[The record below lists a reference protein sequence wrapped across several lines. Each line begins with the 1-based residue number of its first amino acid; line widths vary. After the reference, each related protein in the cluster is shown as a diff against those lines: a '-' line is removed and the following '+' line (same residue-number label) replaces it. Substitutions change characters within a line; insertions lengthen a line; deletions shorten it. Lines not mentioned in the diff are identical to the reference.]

1 MKGAFCYT
9 SIEVKKMKKNKKRN
23 SKGKLKQIL
32 LTLGFMLLGMICGI
46 LMMLY
51 GGVFD
56 RATGEISLAA
66 FAVLFVSMYVA
77 MYFQIAVH
85 EAGHLVFGLA
95 TGYEFCSY
103 RLGKIILIKQGE
115 RLALKRYSL
124 AGTGGQ
130 CLMSPPEIKDGKMPV
145 VLYNLGGSIMNLFAA
160 AVSVILFLLLRDT
173 PIVSTIFL
181 MSAVIGVFFAA
192 LNGIPMRLG
201 AVDNDG
207 YNAISIRKS
216 EKSMRSFYIQ
226 LKLITELSKGKRLKD
241 LPSEWF
247 GIPTDEE
254 MKNSMVATIGVLCC
268 NRLMDSQS
276 FTEAQELMEH
286 FLSIGSGIVGVQK
299 NLLLCDILYCELMGE
314 NRKDKIDEI
323 LTKDMKKI
331 LKARVNNP
339 SALRTQYAYALIN
352 QKDEKKTEKIKK
364 RFDKVFASYPYSG
377 EAQSERELF
386 EIVNSYLR

>member
-1 MKGAFCYT
+1 MDT
-9 SIEVKKMKKNKKRN
+9 KKKTKN
-23 SKGKLKQIL
+23 KGKLKRLIPS
-32 LTLGFMLLGMICGI
+32 LGFLLLGGVCGG
-46 LMMLY
+46 LMVSL
-51 GGVFD
+51 GGLFD
-56 RATGEISLAA
+56 YESGEISLSS
-66 FAVLFVSMYVA
+66 FAVMFVA
-77 MYFQIAVH
+77 MYIAIYLQIAVH

-115 RLALKRYSL
+115 KLALKRYSL

-160 AVSVILFLLLRDT
+160 AVSVILFLLLRDA
-173 PIVSTIFL
+173 PVVSTIFL

-207 YNAISIRKS
+207 YNAISIRKN

-241 LPSEWF
+241 MPSEWF
-247 GIPTDEE
+247 TVPSDEE

-276 FTEAQELMEH
+276 FTEAQDLMEH
-286 FLSIGSGIVGVQK
+286 FLSIDSGIVGVQK

-364 RFDKVFASYPYSG
+364 RFDKIIASYPYSG
-377 EAQSERELF
+377 EAQSERELLSLCDSVK
-386 EIVNSYLR
+386 ITNTQ

>member
-1 MKGAFCYT
+1 
-9 SIEVKKMKKNKKRN
+9 
-23 SKGKLKQIL
+23 
-32 LTLGFMLLGMICGI
+32 
-46 LMMLY
+46 
-51 GGVFD
+51 
-56 RATGEISLAA
+56 
-66 FAVLFVSMYVA
+66 
-77 MYFQIAVH
+77 
-85 EAGHLVFGLA
+85 
-95 TGYEFCSY
+95 
-103 RLGKIILIKQGE
+103 
-115 RLALKRYSL
+115 
-124 AGTGGQ
+124 
-130 CLMSPPEIKDGKMPV
+130 MSPPEIKDGKMPV

-173 PIVSTIFL
+173 PVVSTTFL

-207 YNAISIRKS
+207 YNAISIRKN

-241 LPSEWF
+241 MPSEWF
-247 GIPTDEE
+247 TVPSDEE

-268 NRLMDSQS
+268 NRLIDSQS
-276 FTEAQELMEH
+276 FTEAQDLMEH
-286 FLSIGSGIVGVQK
+286 FLSIDSGIVGVQK

-314 NRKDKIDEI
+314 NRKDKINEI

-352 QKDEKKTEKIKK
+352 QKDEKKAEKIKK
-364 RFDKVFASYPYSG
+364 RFDKIIASYPYSG

>member
-1 MKGAFCYT
+1 
-9 SIEVKKMKKNKKRN
+9 MKKNKRRK
-23 SKGKLKQIL
+23 SKDKLKQIL
-32 LTLGFMLLGMICGI
+32 LTLCFMLLGMVCGI
-46 LMMLY
+46 LIVLF
-51 GGVFD
+51 GGIFNKES
-56 RATGEISLAA
+56 GEISLAA
-66 FAVLFVSMYVA
+66 FAVLFVSMYIA
-77 MYFQIAVH
+77 MYIQIAVH

-103 RLGKIILIKQGE
+103 RLGKIILIRQGE
-115 RLALKRYSL
+115 KLALKRYSL

-173 PIVSTIFL
+173 PVVSTIFL

-207 YNAISIRKS
+207 YNALSIRKS

-226 LKLITELSKGKRLKD
+226 LKLITELSEGKRLRD
-241 LPSEWF
+241 MPSEWF
-247 GIPTDEE
+247 TVPSDEE
-254 MKNSMVATIGVLCC
+254 MKNSMVAAIGVLYC
-268 NRLMDSQS
+268 NRLMDSNS
-276 FTEAQELMEH
+276 FTEAQSLMEH
-286 FLSIGSGIVGVQK
+286 FLSIDSGIVGAQK
-299 NLLLCDILYCELMGE
+299 NLMLCDILYCELMGE

-352 QKDEKKTEKIKK
+352 QKDEKTTEKIKK
-364 RFDKVFASYPYSG
+364 RFDKVIASYPYSG
-377 EAQSERELF
+377 EAQSEMELF

>member
-1 MKGAFCYT
+1 MDRK
-9 SIEVKKMKKNKKRN
+9 KKNKN
-23 SKGKLKQIL
+23 KGKLKRLIP
-32 LTLGFMLLGMICGI
+32 TMGFMLLGGICGM
-46 LMMLY
+46 LMVLY
-51 GGVFD
+51 GGLFD
-56 RATGEISLAA
+56 YESGEISLSS
-66 FAVLFVSMYVA
+66 FAVMFVA
-77 MYFQIAVH
+77 MYIAIYLQIAVH

-115 RLALKRYSL
+115 KLALKRYSL

-160 AVSVILFLLLRDT
+160 AVSVILFLILRDA
-173 PIVSTIFL
+173 PVVSTIFL

-207 YNAISIRKS
+207 YNAISIRKN

-241 LPSEWF
+241 MPSEWF
-247 GIPTDEE
+247 TVPSDEE

-276 FTEAQELMEH
+276 FTEAQDLMEH
-286 FLSIGSGIVGVQK
+286 FLSIDSGIVGVQK
-299 NLLLCDILYCELMGE
+299 NLLLCDILYCELTGE

-364 RFDKVFASYPYSG
+364 RFDKIIASYPYSG
-377 EAQSERELF
+377 EAQSERELLSLCDSVK
-386 EIVNSYLR
+386 ITNIQ

>member
-1 MKGAFCYT
+1 MDT
-9 SIEVKKMKKNKKRN
+9 KKKTKN
-23 SKGKLKQIL
+23 KGKLKRLIP
-32 LTLGFMLLGMICGI
+32 TMGFMLLGGICGM
-46 LMMLY
+46 LMVLY
-51 GGVFD
+51 GGLFD
-56 RATGEISLAA
+56 YESGEISLSS
-66 FAVLFVSMYVA
+66 FAVMFVA
-77 MYFQIAVH
+77 MYIAIYLQIAVH

-115 RLALKRYSL
+115 KLALKRYSL
-124 AGTGGQ
+124 VGTGGQ

-160 AVSVILFLLLRDT
+160 AVSVILFLLLRDA
-173 PIVSTIFL
+173 PVVSTIFL

-207 YNAISIRKS
+207 YNAISIRKN

-241 LPSEWF
+241 MPSEWF
-247 GIPTDEE
+247 TVPSDEE

-276 FTEAQELMEH
+276 FTEAQGLMEH
-286 FLSIGSGIVGVQK
+286 FLSIDSGIVGVQK
-299 NLLLCDILYCELMGE
+299 NLLLCDILYCEIMGE

-323 LTKDMKKI
+323 LTKDTKKI

-364 RFDKVFASYPYSG
+364 RFDKIIASYPYSG
-377 EAQSERELF
+377 EAQSESELLSLCDYVK
-386 EIVNSYLR
+386 ITNIQ

>member
-254 MKNSMVATIGVLCC
+254 MKNSMVASIGVLCC

-299 NLLLCDILYCELMGE
+299 NLLLCDILYCELIGE
-314 NRKDKIDEI
+314 KRKEKIDEL

-352 QKDEKKTEKIKK
+352 QNDEKKTEKIKK

>member
-1 MKGAFCYT
+1 MDT
-9 SIEVKKMKKNKKRN
+9 KKKTKN
-23 SKGKLKQIL
+23 KGKLKRLIP
-32 LTLGFMLLGMICGI
+32 TMGFMLLGGICGM
-46 LMMLY
+46 LMVLY
-51 GGVFD
+51 GGLFD
-56 RATGEISLAA
+56 YESGEISLSS
-66 FAVLFVSMYVA
+66 FAVMFVA
-77 MYFQIAVH
+77 MYIAIYLQIAVH

-115 RLALKRYSL
+115 KLAFKRYSL

-160 AVSVILFLLLRDT
+160 AVSVILFLLLRDA
-173 PIVSTIFL
+173 PVVSTIFL

-207 YNAISIRKS
+207 YNAISIRKN

-241 LPSEWF
+241 MPSEWF
-247 GIPTDEE
+247 TLPSDEE

-276 FTEAQELMEH
+276 FTEAQGLMEH
-286 FLSIGSGIVGVQK
+286 FLSIDSGIVGVQK

-364 RFDKVFASYPYSG
+364 RFDKIIASYPYSG
-377 EAQSERELF
+377 EAQSERELLSLCDSVK
-386 EIVNSYLR
+386 ITNIQ

>member
-1 MKGAFCYT
+1 MD
-9 SIEVKKMKKNKKRN
+9 SKKNTKN
-23 SKGKLKQIL
+23 KGKLKRLIP
-32 LTLGFMLLGMICGI
+32 TMGFMLLGGICGM
-46 LMMLY
+46 LMVLY
-51 GGVFD
+51 GGLFD
-56 RATGEISLAA
+56 YESGEISLSS
-66 FAVLFVSMYVA
+66 FAVMFVA
-77 MYFQIAVH
+77 MYIAIYLQIAVH

-160 AVSVILFLLLRDT
+160 AVSVILFLLLRDA
-173 PIVSTIFL
+173 PVVSTIFL

-207 YNAISIRKS
+207 YNAISIRKN

-241 LPSEWF
+241 MPSEWF
-247 GIPTDEE
+247 TVPSDEE

-276 FTEAQELMEH
+276 FTEAQDLMEH
-286 FLSIGSGIVGVQK
+286 FLSIDSGIVGAQK
-299 NLLLCDILYCELMGE
+299 NLLLCDILYCELTGE

-331 LKARVNNP
+331 LKAHINNP

-364 RFDKVFASYPYSG
+364 RFDKVIASYPYSG
-377 EAQSERELF
+377 EAQSEMEL
-386 EIVNSYLR
+386 LRLCDSVKITNIQ

>member
-1 MKGAFCYT
+1 MDT
-9 SIEVKKMKKNKKRN
+9 KKKTKN
-23 SKGKLKQIL
+23 KGKLKRLIP
-32 LTLGFMLLGMICGI
+32 TMGFMLLGGICGM
-46 LMMLY
+46 LMVLY
-51 GGVFD
+51 GGLFD
-56 RATGEISLAA
+56 YESGEISLSS
-66 FAVLFVSMYVA
+66 FAVMFVA
-77 MYFQIAVH
+77 MYIAIYLQIAVH

-115 RLALKRYSL
+115 KLALKRYSL

-160 AVSVILFLLLRDT
+160 TVSVILFLLLRDA
-173 PIVSTIFL
+173 PVVSTIFL

-207 YNAISIRKS
+207 YNAISIRKN

-241 LPSEWF
+241 MPSEWF
-247 GIPTDEE
+247 TLPSDEE

-276 FTEAQELMEH
+276 FTEAQGLMEH
-286 FLSIGSGIVGVQK
+286 FLNIDSGIVGVQK

-314 NRKDKIDEI
+314 NRKDKIDEL

-331 LKARVNNP
+331 LKAHINNP

-352 QKDEKKTEKIKK
+352 QKDEKKAEKIKK
-364 RFDKVFASYPYSG
+364 RFDKVIASYPYSG
-377 EAQSERELF
+377 EAQSERELLSLCDSVK
-386 EIVNSYLR
+386 ITNIQ